1 MLTVSVNDN
10 LSLAAV
16 RLAGIRAEVTNTAI
30 ARALNR
36 TATTVRA
43 SAAREISRELG
54 GAIKVGQVRKAI
66 RQSNARRDS
75 LRAVLEANG
84 RRRIPLSAFRPRQT
98 ATGVTFRM
106 GSRSIQVPGAFITRS
121 GAVRMRTPDW
131 RAAMYDQVQRRRN
144 RLKRGDVPDL
154 PIAQLFA
161 PGVPALFVQPR
172 ILNAQE
178 RLARERFAVEFER
191 QIRFALS
198 KG

>member
-10 LSLAAV
+10 LTLAAS
-16 RLAGIRAEVTNTAI
+16 RLAGIASEIKDVAV

-36 TATTVRA
+36 TAVTVRA
-43 SAAREISRELG
+43 SAAREISAELG

-66 RQSNARRDS
+66 RQTSARPAQ
-75 LRAVLEANG
+75 LRAVLEATG
-84 RRRIPLSAFRPRQT
+84 RRRIALSAFRPRQT
-98 ATGVTFRM
+98 TAGVTVRM
-106 GSRSIQVPGAFITRS
+106 GTRSVLVPGAFITRS

-131 RAAMYDQVQRRRN
+131 RAAFYDQVQRRRK
-144 RLKRGDVPDL
+144 RLQRGDVPDL

-161 PGVPALFVQPR
+161 PGVPAVFVQPR

-178 RLARERFAVEFER
+178 RLARERFGVEFER
-191 QIRFALS
+191 QLRFALS

>member
-10 LSLAAV
+10 LTLAAS
-16 RLAGIRAEVTNTAI
+16 RLAGIRAEIKDKAI

-43 SAAREISRELG
+43 NASREISRELG

-66 RQSNARRDS
+66 RQANARRDL
-75 LRAVLEANG
+75 LRAVLTANG

-98 ATGVTFRM
+98 STGVTIRM
-106 GSRSIQVPGAFITRS
+106 GSRSVTVPGAFITPS
-121 GAVRMRTPDW
+121 GAVRMRTPTW
-131 RAAMYDQVQRRRN
+131 RGTLFNEVQRRRN
-144 RLKRGDVPDL
+144 RLQRGDVPDF
-154 PIAQLFA
+154 PIAQLYA
-161 PGVPALFVQPR
+161 PGVPAVFVQPR

-178 RLARERFAVEFER
+178 RLARERFAIEFER
-191 QIRFALS
+191 QLRFALA

>member
-10 LSLAAV
+10 LTLAAS
-16 RLAGIRAEVTNTAI
+16 RLAGIQAQIKDVAI

-36 TATTVRA
+36 TAVTVRA

-66 RQSNARRDS
+66 RQRNASRDQ
-75 LRAVLEANG
+75 LAAVLTATG
-84 RRRIPLSAFRPRQT
+84 RRIIPLSAFRPRQT
-98 ATGVTFRM
+98 AAGVTVRI
-106 GSRSIQVPGAFITRS
+106 GSRSVSVLGAFITRS

-131 RAAMYDQVQRRRN
+131 KAALYDQVQRRR
-144 RLKRGDVPDL
+144 RRIARGDVPDF

-161 PGVPALFVQPR
+161 PGVPAVFVQPA

-178 RLARERFAVEFER
+178 QLARERFGVEFER
-191 QIRFALS
+191 QLRFALT

>member
-16 RLAGIRAEVTNTAI
+16 RLAGIRSEIKDVAI

-43 SAAREISRELG
+43 RAARDISAELG
-54 GAIKVGQVRKAI
+54 GAIKVSQVRKAI
-66 RQSNARRDS
+66 RQTNARRDS
-75 LRAVLEANG
+75 LRAVLQANG
-84 RRRIPLSAFRPRQT
+84 RRRIPLSSFRPRQT
-98 ATGVTFRM
+98 PTGVNVRI
-106 GSRSIQVPGAFITRS
+106 GSKVVTVPGAFITRS

-131 RAAMYDQVQRRRN
+131 RASLYDQVQRRRN
-144 RLKRGDVPDL
+144 RVRRGDVPDV

-161 PGVPALFVQPR
+161 PGVPAVFVQPR